1 MGKGWSKGLTAAT
14 DGRVARAAAAHRGLH
29 YRRRAAPEAINWTP
43 RLAYAVGL
51 IATDG
56 CLANDGRHIAFVSKD
71 EDQMRT
77 LLSLVGRAH
86 IRYRRFESEFGGWA
100 FRGQFSYAALYRWLL
115 TVGLMP
121 AKSLVLGGIDVTDD
135 QLMPVVRGLLDGDGT
150 VYTLIHH
157 PTRRT
162 RPEYRYERLWT
173 YFNSGSRK
181 HVEWLQAR
189 LAYAL
194 GVSGYIEKL
203 KRKGYE
209 NPIYRLKYGNRASRV
224 LLAAIYADESVPRLH
239 RKWLKWNDY
248 LVRHPLCG
256 RRDLN
261 PHDLTATRP

>member
-1 MGKGWSKGLTAAT
+1 M
-14 DGRVARAAAAHRGLH
+14 
-29 YRRRAAPEAINWTP
+29 
-43 RLAYAVGL
+43 GL

-56 CLANDGRHIAFVSKD
+56 CLSRDGRHILFISKD

-77 LLSLVGRAH
+77 LLSLVGKAH
-86 IRYRRFESEFGGWA
+86 TRYRRFESEFGGWA
-100 FRGQFSYAALYRWLL
+100 FRGQFSYAVLYRWLL
-115 TVGLMP
+115 TIGLMP
-121 AKSLVLGGIDVTDD
+121 RKSLVLGGIEVGDD
-135 QLMPVVRGLLDGDGT
+135 HLMPLVRGLLDGDGT

-157 PTRRT
+157 PTRKT
-162 RPEYRYERLWT
+162 RPEYTYERLWC
-173 YFNSGSRK
+173 YFNSGSRQ

-189 LAYAL
+189 LARAL
-194 GVSGYIEKL
+194 GISGRIERL
-203 KRKGYE
+203 KRARDV

-224 LLAAIYADESVPRLH
+224 LLPAIYLDQSVPRLH

>member
-1 MGKGWSKGLTAAT
+1 MGKGWSKGLTSAT
-14 DGRVARAAAAHRGLH
+14 DGRVARAAAAHRGLQ
-29 YRRRAAPEAINWTP
+29 YRRLRASPPIEWSP

-56 CLANDGRHIAFVSKD
+56 CLSGDGRHIAFVSMD
-71 EDQMRT
+71 EDLMRT
-77 LLSLVGRAH
+77 LLSLVGKAH
-86 IRYRRFESEFGGWA
+86 TRYRRFESEFGGWA

-121 AKSLVLGGIDVTDD
+121 RKSLVLGGIDVADD
-135 QLMPVVRGLLDGDGT
+135 HLMPLVRGLLDGDGT
-150 VYTLIHH
+150 VYTLVHH
-157 PTRRT
+157 PTRKT
-162 RPEYRYERLWT
+162 YPEYRYERLWA

-181 HVEWLQAR
+181 HVEWVRAR
-189 LAYAL
+189 LGCAL
-194 GVSGYIEKL
+194 GIAGYIEEL
-203 KRKGYE
+203 KQESHE

-224 LLAAIYADESVPRLH
+224 LLHALYADESVPRLR

-248 LVRHPLCG
+248 LLRHPLCG